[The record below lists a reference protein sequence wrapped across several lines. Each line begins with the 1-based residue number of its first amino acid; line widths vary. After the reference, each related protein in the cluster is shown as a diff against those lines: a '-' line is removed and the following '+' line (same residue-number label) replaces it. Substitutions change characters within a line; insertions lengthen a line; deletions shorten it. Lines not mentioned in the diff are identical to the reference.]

1 MKVKFSWMYLAALVA
16 AFTWTSCEK
25 EDPVAPAVG
34 ITEIKV
40 TPEGSAVS
48 YTAAINGYDAVVAVP
63 VDMLDAALAAATI
76 EATPTMGSEVLY
88 NNETIGAGV
97 VVDLT
102 SPVTLIAKGTDGKTV
117 AYTVTVTRA
126 SAADGNMLVKSSKF
140 IGFPAGLIDYDVTYF
155 NNKFYAITTAVSG
168 TGTEEDPMV
177 EYYQLFSST
186 DGINWSEVKYNA
198 STEGVVLPEGQDG
211 YVIGGEGARLAVH
224 NGRMYVLGGARTKG
238 ADIYGNEAELGDGW
252 FGPSPEIRAWRSFS
266 TTDGV
271 NFECDTVATTYAYT
285 DYTGANVEI
294 PTSESASILASAHM
308 NVVSFNGKLFMQGG
322 YIASFGMWQLARRY
336 EMSTDGK
343 NWEAVNVASTNEEHT
358 ADVDMRAANAL
369 FVFNNKMWCVGGY
382 KNFLSSS
389 QMQTSVWSSE
399 DGENWTMEAD
409 STKGFVSLCDM
420 KVLATDEAVFL
431 FGGCG
436 YDEQGLSLSNKIYRS
451 TDCINWEEVEA
462 PETFT
467 ARRHI
472 AGVAQG
478 NSAWLFGGITTPS
491 GDTYGYP
498 ITDTDAFATDTWVRL
513 MK

>member
-48 YTAAINGYDAVVAVP
+48 YTAAINGFDAVVAVP
-63 VDMLDAALAAATI
+63 VDMLDAALVAATI

-88 NNETIGAGV
+88 NNEPIGAGV

-102 SPVTLIAKGTDGKTV
+102 SPVTLIAKGADGKTV

-238 ADIYGNEAELGDGW
+238 ADIYGNPAEVEDWGW
-252 FGPSPEIRAWRSFS
+252 MVMTNINAWRSFS
-266 TTDGV
+266 TADGV
-271 NFECDTVATTYAYT
+271 TFECDTI
-285 DYTGANVEI
+285 GAVYDREGTI
-294 PTSESASILASAHM
+294 RPIDDIAAAHV
-308 NVVSFNGKLFMQGG
+308 NVVSFDGKLFIQSG
-322 YIASFGMWQLARRY
+322 YFPSFGMWQGARRY
-336 EMSTDGK
+336 LSSTDGK
-343 NWEAVNVASTNEEHT
+343 NWNNVTPASTSEEN
-358 ADVDMRAANAL
+358 AVDVHQRMGNAF
-369 FVFNNKMWCVGGY
+369 FVYKNKMWCLGGY
-382 KNFLSSS
+382 KNFVDPS
-389 QMQTSVWSSE
+389 MMANSVWSSE
-399 DGENWTMEAD
+399 DGVNWAMEAD
-409 STKGFVSLCDM
+409 SVKGFSNIFDAE
-420 KVLATDEAVFL
+420 VLATEEAVYL
-431 FGGCG
+431 FGGNICNAEG
-436 YDEQGLSLSNKIYRS
+436 ATVSNKIYRS

-478 NSAWLFGGITTPS
+478 NSAWLFGGIATPS

-498 ITDTDAFATDTWVRL
+498 VTDTDEFATDTWVRL
-513 MK
+513 MN